1 MTHRNADPEVNP
13 WRIAPGE
20 IFMVPKDW
28 TMEEARSWL
37 DANDPTKHKSADQ
50 RIREAFDAL
59 RAEIEAV
66 FGEPPELP
74 PIEEAFHDYRMAL
87 HHVDAAQ
94 GKLHD
99 FAKLPADA

>member
-1 MTHRNADPEVNP
+1 MTHRNAD
-13 WRIAPGE
+13 
-20 IFMVPKDW
+20 
-28 TMEEARSWL
+28 T
-37 DANDPTKHKSADQ
+37 

-59 RAEIEAV
+59 RSEVEAV

-74 PIEEAFHDYRMAL
+74 PIEEVFHDYRMAL
-87 HHVDAAQ
+87 HHVDVAQ